1 MIPALHVITDDEI
14 LGREG
19 FLFRAREVLEAGGT
33 GLAMHLRG
41 PGCQGR
47 ILFDLARKLANPA
60 RASGAKLLVNDRVD
74 VALALALEGVHL
86 GQRSLPVPVARS
98 LLGPGKLV
106 GASVHGREETR
117 KVGEG
122 ADYLLVGTLFATPSH
137 PQAIPGGLER
147 LQSVRNLTPLS
158 LVGIGGITPDRV
170 SGVLSAGASG
180 VAVRGGVWDNP
191 DPAAAVGVF
200 LDALEGGAEGS
211 GDAGAEGCEDADR
224 GNQG

>member
-19 FLFRAREVLEAGGT
+19 FLFRAREVLEAGGK
-33 GLAMHLRG
+33 GLALHLRG
-41 PGCQGR
+41 PECQGR
-47 ILFDLARKLANPA
+47 FLFDLARKLASPA

-74 VALALALEGVHL
+74 VAMALALALEGVHL

-106 GASVHGREETR
+106 GASVHGPEETR
-117 KVGEG
+117 MVGEG

-147 LQSVRNLTPLS
+147 LRSIRNLTPLP
-158 LVGIGGITPDRV
+158 LVGIGGITPHRV

-180 VAVRGGVWDNP
+180 VAVRGGVWDDP

-200 LDALEGGAEGS
+200 LDAGEGRAEGS
-211 GDAGAEGCEDADR
+211 GDADG